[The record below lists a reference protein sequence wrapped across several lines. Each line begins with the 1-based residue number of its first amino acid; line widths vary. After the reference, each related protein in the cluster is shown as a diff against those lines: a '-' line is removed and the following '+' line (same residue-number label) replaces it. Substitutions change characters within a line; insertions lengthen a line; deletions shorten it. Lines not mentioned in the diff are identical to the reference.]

1 MLAGSTLY
9 AATGAGLSI
18 STDGGTTFVN
28 YTTGLASMSVNTI
41 AVSGATVYAATDL
54 GLSISSDGGHTFTV
68 TRTTANGL
76 GDNYVG
82 ALAFDGTRLYVG
94 TGAPWIS
101 GATNSFAVSTDST
114 GASFTPHAVSPSHTD
129 LRTESIQVEGT
140 TVRAG
145 AYPAYYLSTDGGL
158 TFVPKDLRGSLKK
171 ITGSG
176 ANLYAAVE
184 DGSGFGGVAIS
195 ADGGQSFTIRG
206 KEAGLAST
214 AVSDVYVDGA
224 NLYAATFAG
233 LAVSTNGGTSF
244 VNRTLA
250 LSATPECVYASGTTV
265 WVGSGGDLQKSVG
278 GAAFSVVQSGTGMG
292 SGIAVS
298 GTGFY
303 FATTSGLWV
312 SNSSGASGSF
322 TLKGTAEGLG
332 SAYLYDVAV
341 DGNGKVL
348 VATNSGLSM
357 SANAGASFTAVTLPG
372 APQGVYASGSTWYA
386 STSLGLAISTD
397 VGATWSLQGDAA
409 GVPTPAR
416 DAWFSP

>member
-1 MLAGSTLY
+1 M
-9 AATGAGLSI
+9 
-18 STDGGTTFVN
+18 
-28 YTTGLASMSVNTI
+28 
-41 AVSGATVYAATDL
+41 
-54 GLSISSDGGHTFTV
+54 
-68 TRTTANGL
+68 
-76 GDNYVG
+76 
-82 ALAFDGTRLYVG
+82 
-94 TGAPWIS
+94 
-101 GATNSFAVSTDST
+101 
-114 GASFTPHAVSPSHTD
+114 
-129 LRTESIQVEGT
+129 
-140 TVRAG
+140 
-145 AYPAYYLSTDGGL
+145 
-158 TFVPKDLRGSLKK
+158 PKDLRSSLKK

-357 SANAGASFTAVTLPG
+357 STNAGASFTAVTLPG

-409 GVPTPAR
+409 GVPMPAK

>member
-1 MLAGSTLY
+1 
-9 AATGAGLSI
+9 
-18 STDGGTTFVN
+18 
-28 YTTGLASMSVNTI
+28 
-41 AVSGATVYAATDL
+41 
-54 GLSISSDGGHTFTV
+54 
-68 TRTTANGL
+68 
-76 GDNYVG
+76 
-82 ALAFDGTRLYVG
+82 
-94 TGAPWIS
+94 
-101 GATNSFAVSTDST
+101 
-114 GASFTPHAVSPSHTD
+114 GASFTPHAVSPSHLD
-129 LRTESIQVEGT
+129 LRTDSIQVEGT
-140 TVRAG
+140 TVRVG

-158 TFVPKDLRGSLKK
+158 TFVPKDLRGSLKR

-224 NLYAATFAG
+224 NVYAATFAG

-244 VNRTLA
+244 ANRTLA

-303 FATTSGLWV
+303 FATTTGLWV
-312 SNSSGASGSF
+312 SSNSGGSF
-322 TLKGTAEGLG
+322 TLKGTAAGL
-332 SAYLYDVAV
+332 SDTYLWDVAV
-341 DGNGKVL
+341 DGSGKVL
-348 VATNSGLSM
+348 VATNSGLSV
-357 SANAGASFTAVTLPG
+357 SADAGASFTSVTVPG
-372 APQGVYASGSTWYA
+372 YPKRLYAS
-386 STSLGLAISTD
+386 
-397 VGATWSLQGDAA
+397 
-409 GVPTPAR
+409 
-416 DAWFSP
+416 